1 MHAASTPSGAGRS
14 PVRGRQIDPVP
25 LERATQWGLRGSLGH
40 TGERLPGV
48 DRLPKEHFAF
58 RIVGVEAQA
67 LAIVPLCNVMLVH
80 EVVRLGAQPE
90 RRQIGGLR

>member
-1 MHAASTPSGAGRS
+1 
-14 PVRGRQIDPVP
+14 
-25 LERATQWGLRGSLGH
+25 
-40 TGERLPGV
+40 V